1 MNWDYLDAVATA
13 ELVRSGAVQAGEVLE
28 AALQRLTQRN
38 PGLNAVIDR
47 FDAHARER
55 VQAQFPMG
63 LLAGVPFLLKDTIE
77 YPGFRYT
84 DGSRWFAQR
93 IGRTE
98 PPWVAAMRAQ
108 GAVFIG
114 KTNTPE
120 FGLMDVTEPAA
131 FGPSLNPWDKTVT
144 TGGSSGGSAAAV
156 AAGIAPIAHASDGG
170 GSIRFPASCCGLFG
184 FKPSRGVTAA
194 VQPSFDA
201 RIASGT
207 VQHVLTR
214 SVRDSALAWAI
225 ASAANAGEPGSAQRR
240 WVREPLSRR
249 LKIAVID
256 TPMHGG
262 ALAANHRLALE
273 DAVALLASMGHTVV
287 PTRWPFDPRPH
298 HAAFFDRWAYAVHRL
313 CQAMPEDVRRQFL
326 DTVEPFTQGLV
337 AQGAALSPERA
348 EAIVQDA
355 LALTVGMEAFHQD
368 FDVLLTPVSAVDR
381 VPLGH
386 HNPAQDYA
394 TAQERVTRNVA
405 FTYVQNTTGQPA
417 MSVPLHWSADGRPV
431 GVQLAA
437 ATGQDELL
445 LRLAYELEQ
454 ARPWQQ
460 RRPSMVTQ
468 EIRTQEGSA

>member
-1 MNWDYLDAVATA
+1 MNWEHLDAVATA
-13 ELVRSGAVQAGEVLE
+13 ELVRSGAAPAAEALE
-28 AALQRLTQRN
+28 AALQRMTQRN
-38 PGLNAVIDR
+38 PALNAVIDR

-55 VQAQFPMG
+55 LDTQLPMG

-77 YPGFRYT
+77 YPGFRFAE
-84 DGSRWFAQR
+84 GSRWFAQR
-93 IGRTE
+93 IGRVE

-114 KTNTPE
+114 KTNAPE
-120 FGLMDVTEPAA
+120 FGLMDVTEPVA
-131 FGPSLNPWDKTVT
+131 FGPSLNPWDKTIT

-194 VQPSFDA
+194 LQPTFDE
-201 RIASGT
+201 RLASGV

-225 ASAANAGEPGSAQRR
+225 ASAAQAGEPGSEQRR

-256 TPMHGG
+256 SPMHGG
-262 ALAANHRLALE
+262 ALAANHRQALD
-273 DAVALLASMGHTVV
+273 DAMALLASMGHVVV
-287 PTRWPFDPRPH
+287 PTRWPSDSRPH
-298 HAAFFDRWAYAVHRL
+298 HTAFFDRWAYGVYRL
-313 CQAMPEDVRRQFL
+313 CQTMPEDVRRQFL
-326 DTVEPFTQGLV
+326 DTVEPFTRGLE
-337 AQGAALSPERA
+337 AQGAALTPERA

-355 LALTVGMEAFHQD
+355 LALTAEMATFHEE
-368 FDVLLTPVSAVDR
+368 FDVLLTPVSAVDP

-386 HNPAQDYA
+386 HKPTLDYA
-394 TAQERVTRNVA
+394 TLLERVTRNVA

-417 MSVPLHWSADGRPV
+417 MSVPLHWSADGHPV

-437 ATGQDELL
+437 AVGQDELL
-445 LRLAYELEQ
+445 LRLAYALEQ
-454 ARPWQQ
+454 ARPWQH
-460 RRPSMVTQ
+460 RRPPISPS
-468 EIRTQEGSA
+468 EASA